1 MRPYPSWELEKG
13 LFGKPVVGVDEVGRG
28 AVAGPLLVCA
38 VRFHSS
44 PEVKWR
50 DSKQMS
56 PLQRKSVFANIAES
70 SCFGIGLAAPWDI
83 DRFGISFCLKQA
95 AEEALAEIPLDDA
108 IVVFDGKRPLTT
120 EVPDYQCMVKGDVLL
135 PSVAAASVVAK
146 VIRDELMVCLD
157 SLLPGYE
164 FSTHKG
170 YGTKTHLEAIRCF
183 GITAQHRRSFLRRV
197 LEQALF

>member
-1 MRPYPSWELEKG
+1 
-13 LFGKPVVGVDEVGRG
+13 
-28 AVAGPLLVCA
+28 LLKF
-38 VRFHSS
+38 R
-44 PEVKWR
+44 
-50 DSKQMS
+50 
-56 PLQRKSVFANIAES
+56 LT
-70 SCFGIGLAAPWDI
+70 
-83 DRFGISFCLKQA
+83 
-95 AEEALAEIPLDDA
+95 DA

-164 FSTHKG
+164 FSAHKG

-183 GITAQHRRSFLRRV
+183 WHYSPAQTFFS
-197 LEQALF
+197 EESA

>member
-1 MRPYPSWELEKG
+1 MRPYPSWELENG

-56 PLQRKSVFANIAES
+56 PLQRKSVFANIVES
-70 SCFGIGLAAPWDI
+70 SCFGIGLAAPWD
-83 DRFGISFCLKQA
+83 ISFCLKQA

-164 FSTHKG
+164 FLKG
-170 YGTKTHLEAIRCF
+170 MGLKHI
-183 GITAQHRRSFLRRV
+183 
-197 LEQALF
+197 